1 MAAMDDLLNDLERRV
16 ETAAKT
22 IEKLKRENNS
32 LKAKVK
38 KLGGDDPRGS
48 EKAAWR
54 KERTVVQKR
63 LTQLA
68 GNLEEL
74 L

>member
-1 MAAMDDLLNDLERRV
+1 MFHGKKIVVVMPAYN
-16 ETAAKT
+16 AAKT

-38 KLGGDDPRGS
+38 KLGGNDPKGAG
-48 EKAAWR
+48 KAAWR
-54 KERTVVQKR
+54 KERQVVQKR

>member
-1 MAAMDDLLNDLERRV
+1 MGDLLQDLESRV

-32 LKAKVK
+32 LKAKIQ
-38 KLGGDDPRGS
+38 KLGGNDPKGAG
-48 EKAAWR
+48 KTAWR
-54 KERTVVQKR
+54 KEREVVRKR
-63 LTQLA
+63 LSQLA

-74 L
+74 I

>member
-1 MAAMDDLLNDLERRV
+1 MPAMDDAIKNLERRV
-16 ETAAKT
+16 EAAAKT
-22 IEKLKRENNS
+22 IEKLKRQNNS

-38 KLGGDDPRGS
+38 KLGGDDPRGAG
-48 EKAAWR
+48 KAAWR
-54 KERTVVQKR
+54 KERQVVQKR

>member
-1 MAAMDDLLNDLERRV
+1 MDDLLNDLERRV
-16 ETAAKT
+16 EKAAKT
-22 IEKLKRENNS
+22 IEKLQRENNS

-38 KLGGDDPRGS
+38 KLSGNDPTGAG
-48 EKAAWR
+48 KTAWR
-54 KERTVVQKR
+54 KERQVVQKR

-68 GNLEEL
+68 GNLDEL

>member
-1 MAAMDDLLNDLERRV
+1 MAPMDDLLNDLERRV
-16 ETAAKT
+16 EAAAKT

-32 LKAKVK
+32 LKTKVK
-38 KLGGDDPRGS
+38 KLGGNDPKGA

-54 KERTVVQKR
+54 KERAVVQKR
-63 LTQLA
+63 LTNLA

>member
-1 MAAMDDLLNDLERRV
+1 MDDLFKELERRV
-16 ETAAKT
+16 EAAARE

-38 KLGGDDPRGS
+38 KLGGNDPKG
-48 EKAAWR
+48 AGGTAWR
-54 KERTVVQKR
+54 KEREVVQKR

-68 GNLEEL
+68 GNLEDL

>member
-1 MAAMDDLLNDLERRV
+1 MAPMDDVLNDLERRV
-16 ETAAKT
+16 EAAVKA
-22 IEKLKRENNS
+22 IDKLKRENGS
-32 LKAKVK
+32 LKAKLK
-38 KLGGDDPRGS
+38 KLAGSDPKGAG
-48 EKAAWR
+48 KAAWT
-54 KERTVVQKR
+54 KEREVVQKR